1 LLHSFRRVRVHREP
15 ATPRFAVSFTHRLL
29 RKVVTTGRKLA
40 GEPFWLISGGVTMGE
55 VHRLSPP
62 QISFSLQT
70 AGRLMTEIFP
80 QWVQD
85 LALLVESIETI
96 RPPGALP
103 DWTVRLPYSKKVC
116 SEAAA
121 VCTQALMAL
130 ADTAMVLACSAAWNG
145 YRPMTSIDQT
155 THFLRPVN
163 FDVVA
168 DARVVRIGR
177 NTSFGRVML
186 LNAAD
191 RRPVGMVASAY
202 AML

>member
-1 LLHSFRRVRVHREP
+1 
-15 ATPRFAVSFTHRLL
+15 
-29 RKVVTTGRKLA
+29 
-40 GEPFWLISGGVTMGE
+40 MGE
-55 VHRLSPP
+55 VHRLPEP
-62 QISFSLQT
+62 QMSFSLRT
-70 AGRLMTEIFP
+70 AGRLMTEILP

-85 LALLVESIETI
+85 LALLVESVETV

-103 DWTVRLPYSKKVC
+103 DWQPGATVRLPYSRKVC
-116 SEAAA
+116 SDGAV

-186 LNAAD
+186 RNAAD
-191 RRPVGMVASAY
+191 RRPIGMVASAY

>member
-1 LLHSFRRVRVHREP
+1 
-15 ATPRFAVSFTHRLL
+15 
-29 RKVVTTGRKLA
+29 
-40 GEPFWLISGGVTMGE
+40 MGE
-55 VHRLSPP
+55 VHRLPAP

-70 AGRLMTEIFP
+70 AGRLMTEVFP
-80 QWVQD
+80 AWVQD
-85 LALLVESIETI
+85 LALLVESVETV
-96 RPPGALP
+96 RPAGALP
-103 DWTVRLPYSKKVC
+103 DWQPGATVRLPYSKKVC
-116 SEAAA
+116 SDGAA

-177 NTSFGRVML
+177 NISFGRVML

-202 AML
+202 SML